1 MESGK
6 VYVLSIGNNLDE
18 GMTKEQIIA
27 AIAEATGETPTHID
41 DAFITKL
48 QEQNRNRNLKVW
60 VGTQAEYAAIAT
72 PASDTL
78 YVITDANEYEDLD
91 ARLTQAEDAITDV
104 QINKAPKYQY
114 STTDLQAGVSN
125 LETGTLYFVYEE

>member
-6 VYVLSIGNNLDE
+6 VYVISIGNNLDE

-27 AIAEATGETPTHID
+27 AIAETTGETPTHID

-60 VGTQAEYAAIAT
+60 VGTQYEYNQIVPT
-72 PASDTL
+72 DDTV

-91 ARLTQAEDAITDV
+91 ARLTQAEGEIDEL
-104 QINKAPKYQY
+104 QRKFQY
-114 STTDLQAGVSN
+114 STTDLEAGVSD